1 MRSRAFS
8 ARAGSRTG
16 HRATLLLAVATAIAA
31 SGAACSSG
39 DGASASGAQG
49 GGESASGAQGGGGS
63 SSGGAVEGLVALRV
77 EPGATSVEL
86 AYRKAASAQLKAVGR
101 FQDGAERDVTA
112 LVTWAADDLFAHVN
126 EGQLTTSSPGRVRV
140 TAADGSLRASADVTV
155 KLAGE
160 VALPGAPPG
169 ASAALGGIPEAANA
183 PAIAYPLDGA
193 LFPSNIGTV
202 ELQLSKGSAG
212 QRVGRIEIFG
222 DFINLRIVGACE
234 PIADTGGCAM
244 ALPAEMVPMLVRT
257 SEGEA
262 METRVRLAA
271 EDGSE
276 LGVSAAIDVRWAS
289 AALSGGLYYWRTDGT
304 SLQSAAIYRYDLDD
318 AASPPELFWE
328 NEQSPPLANGQE
340 MPCMGCH
347 ALAQAGDKM
356 ALTFGGSGPSSFAL
370 VDVATA
376 DIIALRNTDPDG
388 FATMTTFSPDGELMV
403 NAFRGALTLRRANET
418 LEAFGDLF
426 GEVGERLTQP
436 FWSPDGKH
444 LAFVAWR
451 PGENGAG
458 PELYGDTVR
467 GAQILIAASDGEGEF
482 DAPRVL
488 VPREQG
494 RTHYYPAISDDGAWV
509 VFNTSS
515 CDGPPGNG
523 AAGNDPCDA
532 YDDNSA
538 RLQLIPVEGGAPV
551 DLARANGDDTWASSW
566 PRFGPGHDIYRGRN
580 IYWVAFS
587 SRRPYGLRLPGSTDG
602 TTKPQLWFAA
612 VTLAPGG
619 AVEGDPSF
627 APVWMPQ
634 QNDDMADPTGNHI
647 PQWAEKALPVPR

>member
-1 MRSRAFS
+1 MKRRVFS
-8 ARAGSRTG
+8 ARAGSRKVDRG
-16 HRATLLLAVATAIAA
+16 TLLLALATAIAA

-39 DGASASGAQG
+39 DGAGASASGG
-49 GGESASGAQGGGGS
+49 GASAGGGGS
-63 SSGGAVEGLVALRV
+63 SGSGAVEGLVSLRV
-77 EPGATSVEL
+77 EPGSTSVEL
-86 AYRKAASAQLKAVGR
+86 AYGEAAAVQLTAVGR
-101 FQDGAERDVTA
+101 FRDGSERDVTA
-112 LVTWAADDLFAHVN
+112 QVTWSADDLFAHVD
-126 EGQLTTSSPGRVRV
+126 EGQLTTGSPGRVRV
-140 TAADGSLRASADVTV
+140 TAADGSVTASADVTV

-160 VALPGAPPG
+160 IALPGAPPG
-169 ASAALGGIPEAANA
+169 ASAALGGAPEAANA

-202 ELQLSKGSAG
+202 ELQVSKGSAG
-212 QRVGRIEIFG
+212 QRVGRIEILG
-222 DFINLRIVGACE
+222 DFIDLHLVGACD
-234 PIADTGGCAM
+234 PIPDTGGCSM
-244 ALPAEMVPMLVRT
+244 ALPADMVPMLVRT

-276 LGVSAAIDVRWAS
+276 LGESKAIDVRWAG
-289 AALSGGLYYWRTDGT
+289 AALSGGLYYWRTNGT

-318 AASPPELFWE
+318 AASPPELFFE

-403 NAFRGALTLRRANET
+403 NAFRGGLTLRRADET
-418 LEAFGDLF
+418 LDAVGDLF
-426 GEVGERLTQP
+426 GEAGERLTQP

-444 LAFVAWR
+444 LAFVAWQ

-467 GAQILIAASDGEGEF
+467 GAQILIAASDGAGAF
-482 DAPRVL
+482 DAPQVL
-488 VPREQG
+488 VPREQD

-509 VFNTSS
+509 VFNTSR

-523 AAGNDPCDA
+523 PAGNDPCDA

-538 RLQLIPVEGGAPV
+538 RLQVIPVEGGAPV
-551 DLARANGDDTWASSW
+551 DLARANGDDTWANSW
-566 PRFGPGHDIYRGRN
+566 PRFGPSHDTYRGKN

-587 SRRPYGLRLPGSTDG
+587 SRRPYGLRLPGSSDG

-619 AVEGDPSF
+619 EIEGDPSF

-634 QNDDMADPTGNHI
+634 QNDDMTDPTGNHI
-647 PQWAEKALPVPR
+647 PQWAEKALPVPQ

>member
-1 MRSRAFS
+1 MRSRVFS
-8 ARAGSRTG
+8 ARAGSRKADRG
-16 HRATLLLAVATAIAA
+16 ALLLALAMAIAA
-31 SGAACSSG
+31 AGAACSSSSDG
-39 DGASASGAQG
+39 GTGASSG
-49 GGESASGAQGGGGS
+49 GAQGGGGS
-63 SSGGAVEGLVALRV
+63 SSSGAGGAVEGLVSLRV
-77 EPGATSVEL
+77 DPGTTSVAF
-86 AYRKAASAQLKAVGR
+86 AYGKAAAVQLSAIGR
-101 FQDGAERDVTA
+101 FEDGSERDVTDR
-112 LVTWAADDLFAHVN
+112 VTWSADDLFAHVDA
-126 EGQLTTSSPGRVRV
+126 GQLTTASPGLVRV
-140 TAADGSLRASADVTV
+140 TAAGGSITATADVTV

-160 VALPGAPPG
+160 IALPGAPPG
-169 ASAALGGIPEAANA
+169 ASEALGGAPEAASA

-193 LFPSNIGTV
+193 LFPSNIGSV
-202 ELQLSKGSAG
+202 ELQVRRAGAG
-212 QRVGRIEIFG
+212 QRVGRIEISG
-222 DFINLRIVGACE
+222 DFIDLRLVGACD
-234 PIADTGGCAM
+234 PIPDADGCAM
-244 ALPAEMVPMLVRT
+244 ALPADLVPLLVSA
-257 SEGEA
+257 SEGDT

-276 LGVSAAIDVRWAS
+276 LGESAAIDVRWAS
-289 AALSGGLYYWRTDGT
+289 ASLSGGLYYWRTDGT
-304 SLQSAAIYRYDLDD
+304 TLQSAAIYRYDLDD

-376 DIIALRNTDPDG
+376 DIIALRNTEPGG

-403 NAFRGALTLRRANET
+403 NAFRGVLTLRRADET
-418 LEAFGDLF
+418 LEPLGDLF
-426 GEVGERLTQP
+426 GEEPERLTQP

-444 LAFVAWR
+444 LAFVAWQ

-467 GAQILIAASDGEGEF
+467 GAQILIAGFDGAAGF
-482 DAPRVL
+482 DAPRAL
-488 VPREQG
+488 VPREQD
-494 RTHYYPAISDDGAWV
+494 RSHYYPTISDDGAWV
-509 VFNTSS
+509 VFNTSR

-523 AAGNDPCDA
+523 AAGNDPCDS

-538 RLQLIPVEGGAPV
+538 RLRIVPLEGGEPV
-551 DLARANGDDTWASSW
+551 DLARANGDDTWANSW
-566 PRFGPGHDIYRGRN
+566 PRFGPSHDTYRGKN

-602 TTKPQLWFAA
+602 TSKPQLWFAA

-619 AVEGDPSF
+619 SIDGDPSF

-634 QNDDMADPTGNHI
+634 QNDDMANPTGNHI
-647 PQWAEKALPVPR
+647 PQWAEKALPVPQ